1 MKILQRILFTV
12 LLCVLI
18 VGGLGYF
25 AFTNI
30 VKSVTTPT
38 LQKSVFADRKNEIL
52 NVIGQNAIT
61 STPDETKLETAQL
74 KGIVA
79 SLEDPYTEYQT
90 AEEYT
95 KFRNSIDEKYEGIG
109 IKFVAKPDGYTIT
122 KVLKNSP
129 ALTAG
134 LGIGDIIKKVDTVD
148 LATISFDE
156 IAKKIRGSSGSIVN
170 LEILRGTETKTFP
183 ITRGPIANELVT
195 LDVKSNTGIITI
207 TSFGSNVGN
216 LFAGIARQIKENPS
230 IDRLILDLRSNS
242 GGLLQESVNIASI
255 LQESDQVVVKETSK
269 KGDIQLKTTKSDLSL
284 LNLPLIIVVDP
295 ATASASE
302 ILAGSLRDNRNIQL
316 VGQKTYGKGVV
327 QSLYPLKNGD
337 TVKLTTAEW
346 FTPKGSKI
354 NKIGLQPDIKVS
366 EIEDALAKA
375 VEIIQK

>member
-12 LLCVLI
+12 LLCILI
-18 VGGLGYF
+18 IGGLGYF
-25 AFTNI
+25 AFTSI

-38 LQKSVFADRKNEIL
+38 LQKSSLADRKNEIL

-61 STPDETKLETAQL
+61 PTPDETKLETAQL

-79 SLEDPYTEYQT
+79 ALEDPYTEYQT

-109 IKFVAKPDGYTIT
+109 IKFVTKPEGYIIT

-129 ALTAG
+129 ALNAG
-134 LGIGDIIKKVDTVD
+134 LAIGDIIKKVDTVD

-156 IAKKIRGSSGSIVN
+156 IAKKIRGASGSIVT

-195 LDVKSNTGIITI
+195 LDVKGNTGVITI

-216 LFAGIARQIKENPS
+216 LFNGIARQIKENPS
-230 IDRLILDLRSNS
+230 INRLVLDLRSNS

-255 LQESDQVVVKETSK
+255 LQENDQIVVKETSK
-269 KGDIQLKTTKSDLSL
+269 KGDIELKTSKSDISLS
-284 LNLPLIIVVDP
+284 NLPLIVVVDP

-337 TVKLTTAEW
+337 TIKLTTAEW
-346 FTPKGSKI
+346 FTPKGLKI
-354 NKIGLQPDIKVS
+354 NKTGLQPDVKVADT
-366 EIEDALAKA
+366 EDSLTKA
-375 VEIIQK
+375 IEIIQK

>member
-12 LLCVLI
+12 LLCILI
-18 VGGLGYF
+18 IGGLGYF
-25 AFTNI
+25 AFTSI

-38 LQKSVFADRKNEIL
+38 LQKSSLADRKNEIL

-61 STPDETKLETAQL
+61 PTPDETKLETAQL

-79 SLEDPYTEYQT
+79 ALEDPYTEYQT

-109 IKFVAKPDGYTIT
+109 IKFVTKPEGYIIT

-129 ALTAG
+129 ALNAG
-134 LGIGDIIKKVDTVD
+134 LAIGDIIKKVDTVD

-156 IAKKIRGSSGSIVN
+156 IAKKIRGASGSIVT

-195 LDVKSNTGIITI
+195 LDVKGNTGVITI

-216 LFAGIARQIKENPS
+216 LFNGIARQIKENPS
-230 IDRLILDLRSNS
+230 IDRLVLDLRSNS

-255 LQESDQVVVKETSK
+255 LQENDQIVVKETSK
-269 KGDIQLKTTKSDLSL
+269 KDDIELKTSKSDISLS
-284 LNLPLIIVVDP
+284 NLPLIVVVDP

-337 TVKLTTAEW
+337 TIKLTTAEW

-354 NKIGLQPDIKVS
+354 NKTGLQPDVKVA
-366 EIEDALAKA
+366 ETEDSLTKA
-375 VEIIQK
+375 IEIIQK

>member
-12 LLCVLI
+12 LLCIFI

-25 AFTNI
+25 AFTSI
-30 VKSVTTPT
+30 IKSVTPQTS
-38 LQKSVFADRKNEIL
+38 QKSSLADRKNEIL
-52 NVIGQNAIT
+52 NVISQNAIT
-61 STPDETKLETAQL
+61 PPPDETKIETAQL

-95 KFRNSIDEKYEGIG
+95 KFRNGIDEKYEGIG
-109 IKFVAKPDGYTIT
+109 IKFVTKPEGYTIT

-129 ALTAG
+129 ALNAG
-134 LGIGDIIKKVDTVD
+134 LAIGDIIKKVDTAD
-148 LATISFDE
+148 LASISFDE
-156 IAKKIRGSSGSIVN
+156 IAKKIRGASGSIVT
-170 LEILRGTETKTFP
+170 LEILRGTETKSFP

-195 LDVKSNTGIITI
+195 LDVKGNTGVITI

-216 LFAGIARQIKENPS
+216 LFNGIARQIKENPS
-230 IDRLILDLRSNS
+230 INRLVLDLRSNS
-242 GGLLQESVNIASI
+242 GGLLQESINIASI
-255 LQESDQVVVKETSK
+255 LQENDQIVVKETSK
-269 KGDIQLKTTKSDLSL
+269 KGNIELKTSKSDISLSD
-284 LNLPLIIVVDP
+284 LPLIIVVDP
-295 ATASASE
+295 ASASASE

-337 TVKLTTAEW
+337 TIKLTTAEW

-354 NKIGLQPDIKVS
+354 NKTGLQPDVKVADT
-366 EIEDALAKA
+366 EDSLAKA